1 MNRSAHGVAPV
12 SALVVEPDKADRRF
26 LVSALTSAG
35 VKIIE
40 ADNFRSAQA
49 CLETQAP
56 TLLVTEIRL
65 GIYNGLHLALLG
77 RIISPQMS
85 LVVTSRSRDPVLQ
98 RYGHDFGAV
107 FVQKPMTQGELYT
120 ALVLAALREPTGAAA
135 PIRPSFEPRR
145 NEHREV
151 DADAMTADVRDRRC
165 KRRHR
170 DIASFLL
177 LESLRQ

>member
-12 SALVVEPDKADRRF
+12 SALVVEPDKADRMF

-35 VKIIE
+35 VEIIE
-40 ADNFRSAQA
+40 ADDFASARA
-49 CLETQAP
+49 CLEVQAP
-56 TLLVTEIRL
+56 TLLITEIRL
-65 GIYNGLHLALLG
+65 GIYNGLHLALIG

-98 RYGHDFGAV
+98 RCGNDLGAV
-107 FVQKPMTQGELYT
+107 FVQKPMTQGELYM
-120 ALVLAALREPTGAAA
+120 ALVLAAVREPTGAAA
-135 PIRPSFEPRR
+135 PIRPSLEARH
-145 NEHREV
+145 NQYGEI
-151 DADAMTADVRDRRC
+151 DAVTGDVRDRRC

-177 LESLRQ
+177 LEALRQ

>member
-12 SALVVEPDKADRRF
+12 SALVVEPDKADRKF

-35 VKIIE
+35 VEIIE
-40 ADNFRSAQA
+40 ADNFGSARA
-49 CLETQAP
+49 CLEAAQAP
-56 TLLVTEIRL
+56 ALLVTEIRL
-65 GIYNGLHLALLG
+65 GVHNGLQLALIG
-77 RIISPQMS
+77 RIISAQMS

-98 RYGHDFGAV
+98 RCGNDFGAV

-120 ALVLAALREPTGAAA
+120 ALVLAALRKPTGAAA
-135 PIRPSFEPRR
+135 PIRPSLDARH
-145 NEHREV
+145 NQHREV
-151 DADAMTADVRDRRC
+151 DAVTADVRDRRC

-177 LESLRQ
+177 LESLRR

>member
-12 SALVVEPDKADRRF
+12 SALVVEPDKADRKF

-35 VKIIE
+35 VEIIE
-40 ADNFRSAQA
+40 ADSFGGARA
-49 CLETQAP
+49 CLEAQAP
-56 TLLVTEIRL
+56 GLLVTEIRL
-65 GIYNGLHLALLG
+65 GSYNGLHLALIG
-77 RIISPQMS
+77 RIISAQMS

-98 RYGHDFGAV
+98 RCGNDFGAV

-120 ALVLAALREPTGAAA
+120 ALVLAALRKPTGAAA
-135 PIRPSFEPRR
+135 RIRPSLEARH
-145 NEHREV
+145 NQHREV
-151 DADAMTADVRDRRC
+151 DAVTADVRDRRS

>member
-1 MNRSAHGVAPV
+1 MNRSAPGVAPV
-12 SALVVEPDKADRRF
+12 SALVVEPDKADRMF

-40 ADNFRSAQA
+40 ADNFASARA
-49 CLETQAP
+49 CLEAHTP

-65 GIYNGLHLALLG
+65 GIYNGLHLAVIG

-98 RYGHDFGAV
+98 QYGNDCGAV

-135 PIRPSFEPRR
+135 PIRPSLDARH
-145 NEHREV
+145 NEQREV
-151 DADAMTADVRDRRC
+151 DAVTGDVRDRRC

-170 DIASFLL
+170 EIASFLL
-177 LESLRQ
+177 LEALRQ